1 MPFVAGAMLVG
12 SALSFSSGRS
22 EAKKMR
28 REMRAQRKLARDQLN
43 FAKKQWGYYRETFG
57 DLEQLMVA
65 DATEGVTADYAGVT
79 SRAAADV
86 EGQFQNQADRQRR
99 QMMAYGLDPSSGR
112 YQSSDRQMGLDL
124 ATAKAQGVNSA
135 RTSERRNAQDK
146 TWQRRAQVGMYGSG
160 LMQNAGQS
168 VMDAQNNLAV
178 LSGQR
183 AQMNGDM
190 SNNLFAQAGNMA
202 VQGLAFGA
210 NNNWGRNGGGSEF
223 VQRGGDGNYQ
233 FDSNIAGEFGL
244 GGGSSMW
251 NAGVDPTF
259 SGAQTGLWSGMNH
272 YPSPGVPQRQNPF
285 GGGLQLNNTQ
295 Y

>member
-1 MPFVAGAMLVG
+1 MLVG

-43 FAKKQWGYYRETFG
+43 FAKGQWKHYRETYG
-57 DLEQLMVA
+57 DIEQLMVA
-65 DATEGVTADYAGVT
+65 DATEGVTADYDGVT

-124 ATAKAQGVNSA
+124 ATTKAQGVNAA
-135 RTSERRNAQDK
+135 REGERRYSRDA
-146 TWQRRAQVGMYGSG
+146 TWQRRSQVGQFGAG
-160 LMQNAGQS
+160 LMQNAGRDVQA
-168 VMDAQNNLAV
+168 AQNNLAT

-183 AQMNGDM
+183 AQMHGNM

-210 NNNWGRNGGGSEF
+210 DNNWGRNGGGSEF
-223 VQRGGDGNYQ
+223 MQTDGGGNYQ
-233 FDSNIAGEFGL
+233 FDSQIAGEFGL
-244 GGGSSMW
+244 GGGSGMW
-251 NAGVDPTF
+251 DAGVDPSF
-259 SGAQTGLWSGMNH
+259 SGAQTGWASSGMNY
-272 YPSPGVPQRQNPF
+272 YPAPGVPQRQNPF
-285 GGGLQLNNTQ
+285 GGGLQLNSTQ

>member
-12 SALSFSSGRS
+12 SALSFASGRS
-22 EAKKMR
+22 NAKKMR

-43 FAKKQWGYYRETFG
+43 FAKSQWKHYRETYG
-57 DLEQLMVA
+57 DIEQLMVA
-65 DATEGVTADYAGVT
+65 DATEGVVADYDGVT

-124 ATAKAQGVNSA
+124 ATTKAQGVNAA
-135 RTSERRNAQDK
+135 REGERRYSRDA
-146 TWQRRAQVGMYGSG
+146 TWQRRAQVGQFGAG
-160 LMQNAGQS
+160 LMQNAGRDVQA
-168 VMDAQNNLAV
+168 AQDNLAV

-183 AQMNGDM
+183 AQMHGNM
-190 SNNLFAQAGNMA
+190 ANNLFAQAGNMA

-210 NNNWGRNGGGSEF
+210 NNNWGRNGGSEF
-223 VQRGGDGNYQ
+223 VQRGSDGNYQ
-233 FDSNIAGEFGL
+233 FDSDIASEFGL
-244 GGGSSMW
+244 GGGSGIY

-259 SGAQTGLWSGMNH
+259 SGAQTGLWSGMD
-272 YPSPGVPQRQNPF
+272 YYASPGVPQRQNPF